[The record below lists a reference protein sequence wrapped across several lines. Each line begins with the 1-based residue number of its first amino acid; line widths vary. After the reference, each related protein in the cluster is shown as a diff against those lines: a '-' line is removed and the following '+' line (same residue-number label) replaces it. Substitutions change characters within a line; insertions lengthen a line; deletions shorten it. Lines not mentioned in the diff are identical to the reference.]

1 MAQTHNSP
9 ARYAPIPAE
18 AMTAEQKAVAKAL
31 TEGPRGGIRGPFN
44 ALLRNPT
51 LADRVRQL
59 GDSIRFENSLTP
71 ANREF
76 VILMTARF
84 WTARYEWH
92 AHGVIARELGVPQA
106 TIDAIAEHRKPD
118 DMTEDQAMLYQFL
131 TEMLQDKDVS
141 DATYAAAIARFGE
154 QTVLD
159 IMCTSGYF
167 GFVSVILNTIRAP
180 VPEGGAV
187 LN

>member
-1 MAQTHNSP
+1 M
-9 ARYAPIPAE
+9 
-18 AMTAEQKAVAKAL
+18 
-31 TEGPRGGIRGPFN
+31 
-44 ALLRNPT
+44 
-51 LADRVRQL
+51 
-59 GDSIRFENSLTP
+59 
-71 ANREF
+71 
-76 VILMTARF
+76 
-84 WTARYEWH
+84 
-92 AHGVIARELGVPQA
+92 LGVTSRVCVPVGRADVKVIESQV
-106 TIDAIAEHRKPD
+106 
-118 DMTEDQAMLYQFL
+118 L